1 MGRSIVSTPKNSI
14 TLRLKALLQNALIFI
29 RAYLIFYFFSSLLFL
44 IFKKNKH
51 MEKNSNSYAHLDIEL
66 SDSFYTSYRKFQFF
80 GKLMGSTSAS
90 RFGLRILAKVIPF
103 KIFILASNIAG
114 NYVYV
119 VK

>member
-1 MGRSIVSTPKNSI
+1 
-14 TLRLKALLQNALIFI
+14 
-29 RAYLIFYFFSSLLFL
+29 
-44 IFKKNKH
+44 